1 MSHNSH
7 NKKDIFITST
17 IHSDWNIKFNPIL
30 CKALEEKGVTC
41 HMAQRDT
48 NQNSTKMDIYN
59 QNIDGIKNSK
69 KILAIGENETINWGV
84 EVGYAFGI
92 KKNIILLTSNEH
104 NIPVMVSGMFNKIL
118 RVRDLGVIEKYIDEL
133 ISAISA

>member
-1 MSHNSH
+1 
-7 NKKDIFITST
+7 
-17 IHSDWNIKFNPIL
+17 
-30 CKALEEKGVTC
+30 
-41 HMAQRDT
+41 MAQRDT

-133 ISAISA
+133 ISAIRA